1 MYAIAQIGRNR
12 LGLECQLQLLGSLS
26 ARIDLVGGIG

>member
-12 LGLECQLQLLGSLS
+12 LGLDCPLLCQLF
-26 ARIDLVGGIG
+26 ARVDLVNRIG